1 MTTLAIDIG
10 GTKLAAALIGAD
22 GQIRD
27 RRELPTPAS
36 QTPEALR
43 DALSALVS
51 PLQAHAQRVAIAST
65 GIIRDGS
72 LLALNPHN
80 LGGLLHF
87 PLVKTLEQLT
97 NLPTIAIND
106 AQAAAWAE
114 FQALDGD
121 ITDMVFIT
129 VSTGV
134 GGGVASGC
142 NCLPAPRSG
151 GAYRAYACRST
162 RPSLRLWTHR
172 LRGSDCFWSRHC
184 SGSAGELAGA
194 DAKTIFTRAGQGD
207 EQAQQLIH
215 RSART
220 LARLIAD
227 IKATT
232 DCQCVVVGGSV
243 GLAEGYLAL
252 VETYLAQ
259 EPAAFHV
266 DLLAAHYRHDAGLL
280 GAALLAQWRKIM
292 MMGEVQ
298 SLPSAGLHPALQD
311 ALTLALAA
319 RPQEKA
325 PGRYELQG
333 DNIFMNVMTFNTQ
346 SPVEKKRNCTSNTLI
361 SSCY

>member
-1 MTTLAIDIG
+1 MTILAIDIG

-22 GQIRD
+22 RQIRD

-43 DALSALVS
+43 EALATLVA
-51 PLQAHAQRVAIAST
+51 PLQAHAQQVAIAST
-65 GIIRDGS
+65 GIIRNGS

-87 PLVKTLEQLT
+87 PLVKTLEQIT
-97 NLPTIAIND
+97 DLPTIAIND

-114 FQALDGD
+114 YQALERD

-134 GGGVASGC
+134 GGGVVSDGKLLTGPGGLAGHIGHTLADPHGPVCGCGRVGCVEAIASG
-142 NCLPAPRSG
+142 
-151 GAYRAYACRST
+151 
-162 RPSLRLWTHR
+162 
-172 LRGSDCFWSRHC
+172 RGI
-184 SGSAGELAGA
+184 AAAAQGELAGA
-194 DAKTIFTRAGQGD
+194 NAKTIFTRAGQGD
-207 EQAQQLIH
+207 EHAQQLIH
-215 RSART
+215 RSAHA

-227 IKATT
+227 VKATT

-266 DLLAAHYRHDAGLL
+266 ELLAAHYRHDAGLL
-280 GAALLAQWRKIM
+280 GAALLAQ
-292 MMGEVQ
+292 GEK
-298 SLPSAGLHPALQD
+298 L
-311 ALTLALAA
+311 
-319 RPQEKA
+319 
-325 PGRYELQG
+325 
-333 DNIFMNVMTFNTQ
+333 
-346 SPVEKKRNCTSNTLI
+346 
-361 SSCY
+361 